1 MTPGPTLRLVL
12 GVCPGN
18 GFDGSATRNAIT
30 HLAQDRRSRASQWFA
45 IPRKQAPGHYWDRLL
60 AALTIALILWL
71 FAACAAG
78 RPTSLIRLRDDYEVL
93 TAQCEA
99 RPAEFCT
106 PVHVTGDP
114 HDEEAW
120 GFRARPAAN
129 ALWKEPEVLYA
140 VGDRVRCDE
149 VRAMLRTPSE
159 ACWGPVY
166 FRRQ

>member
-1 MTPGPTLRLVL
+1 MTPGRTLRLV
-12 GVCPGN
+12 
-18 GFDGSATRNAIT
+18 
-30 HLAQDRRSRASQWFA
+30 
-45 IPRKQAPGHYWDRLL
+45 L

-78 RPTSLIRLRDDYEVL
+78 RPTSLIRLREGCEVL

-149 VRAMLRTPSE
+149 VPAMLRTRARRAGGHTSDGSE
-159 ACWGPVY
+159 RMRLPTLAVMLS
-166 FRRQ
+166 

>member
-1 MTPGPTLRLVL
+1 MTPGRTLRL
-12 GVCPGN
+12 
-18 GFDGSATRNAIT
+18 
-30 HLAQDRRSRASQWFA
+30 
-45 IPRKQAPGHYWDRLL
+45 LL

-71 FAACAAG
+71 FASCAAG
-78 RPTSLIRLRDDYEVL
+78 RPTSLIRLREGYEVL

-129 ALWKEPEVLYA
+129 ALWKEPVVLYA
-140 VGDRVRCDE
+140 VGDQVRCDE

-159 ACWGPVY
+159 ACWGRSTSDGRERMRLPTLAVMLT
-166 FRRQ
+166 

>member
-1 MTPGPTLRLVL
+1 MGLTARRLETRSRIWLR
-12 GVCPGN
+12 
-18 GFDGSATRNAIT
+18 
-30 HLAQDRRSRASQWFA
+30 DRRSRASQWFA